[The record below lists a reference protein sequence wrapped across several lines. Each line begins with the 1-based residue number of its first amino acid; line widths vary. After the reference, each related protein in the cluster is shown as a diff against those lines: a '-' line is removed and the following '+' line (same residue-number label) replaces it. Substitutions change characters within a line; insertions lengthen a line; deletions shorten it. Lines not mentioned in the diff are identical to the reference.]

1 MMTRAWLILADILVA
16 LLLLLSF
23 ILFFLYQPEYT
34 PPRQP
39 VTQQTFQPQ
48 IMVAAEN
55 NESNC
60 SVPLLPEG
68 NMTLSV
74 LKELNVSEVN
84 ETTTMSLEEILRLSQ
99 EVAMQEYLE
108 KSKYIYTPLSE
119 RLKAVGAK
127 RGDPFLIRIFKSE
140 AMLEVW
146 IEVDGKYHHLKDYP
160 ICAYSGRLGPKLR
173 EGDRQAPEG
182 FYRVYPSQLNPHSR
196 FHLAFNL
203 GYPNAY
209 DRAHKRTGSY
219 LMVHGDCRSVGCY
232 AMTDEKIEE
241 IYGLVDAALKHG
253 QPYVPV
259 HIFPFRMEDE
269 AMDAHTES
277 RWYEFWMMLKEG
289 YDYFEAEERPPFVDV
304 VNGDYVISEAK
315 E

>member
-23 ILFFLYQPEYT
+23 ILFFLYRPEYI

-48 IMVAAEN
+48 MVEAEN

-60 SVPLLPEG
+60 SVSILSEG

-119 RLKAVGAK
+119 RLEAVGAK
-127 RGDPFLIRIFKSE
+127 RGDPIFIRIFKSE

-182 FYRVYPSQLNPHSR
+182 FYRVYRKQLNPNSK

-241 IYGLVDAALKHG
+241 IYGLVKAALDHG
-253 QPYVPV
+253 QRYVPV
-259 HIFPFRMEDE
+259 HIFPFHMDDE
-269 AMDAHTES
+269 TMAQYSHY
-277 RWYEFWMMLKEG
+277 RWYDFWTKLKEG
-289 YDYFEAEERPPFVDV
+289 YDYFQVEERPPFVDV

>member
-1 MMTRAWLILADILVA
+1 MMTRAWLILADILV
-16 LLLLLSF
+16 LLFLLFSF
-23 ILFFLYQPEYT
+23 VLFFLYQPEYI
-34 PPRQP
+34 PPKQPTARQTLP
-39 VTQQTFQPQ
+39 PQ
-48 IMVAAEN
+48 IVSSQTD
-55 NESNC
+55 ESNC
-60 SVPLLPEG
+60 SLPVLPEG
-68 NMTLSV
+68 NVTLSV
-74 LKELNVSEVN
+74 LKELNVSRE
-84 ETTTMSLEEILRLSQ
+84 ESEAALSLEEILQLSQ
-99 EVAMQEYLE
+99 EVSMQEYLE
-108 KSKYIYTPLSE
+108 RNTFQYVSLKA
-119 RLKAVGAK
+119 RLKALDAQK
-127 RGDPFLIRIFKSE
+127 GDRVFIRIFKEE
-140 AMLEVW
+140 ALLEVW
-146 IEVDGKYHHLKDYP
+146 IETLQGYRHLKDYP
-160 ICAYSGRLGPKLR
+160 ICDYSGHLGPKLK

-209 DRAHKRTGSY
+209 DRAHHHTGSY

-289 YDYFEAEERPPFVDV
+289 YDYFEAEERPPLVEV
-304 VNGDYVISEAK
+304 QNGRYVIMETAD
-315 E
+315 

>member
-1 MMTRAWLILADILVA
+1 MMTRAWLILADILVTA
-16 LLLLLSF
+16 FLLLSF
-23 ILFFLYQPEYT
+23 ILFFLYQPVYEPPPQLVTYT
-34 PPRQP
+34 VQAQMHS
-39 VTQQTFQPQ
+39 VEQ
-48 IMVAAEN
+48 
-55 NESNC
+55 NESNGTDT
-60 SVPLLPEG
+60 VLPEG
-68 NMTLSV
+68 NLTLSV
-74 LKELNVSEVN
+74 LKELNVTEAN
-84 ETTTMSLEEILRLSQ
+84 ETATMSLEEIMRLSQ

-127 RGDPFLIRIFKSE
+127 RGDPIFIRIFKSE

-173 EGDRQAPEG
+173 EGDKQAPEG
-182 FYRVYPSQLNPHSR
+182 FYRVYRKQLNPNSK

-219 LMVHGDCRSVGCY
+219 LMVHGNCVSIGCY
-232 AMTDEKIEE
+232 AMTDRKIEE
-241 IYGLVDAALKHG
+241 IYGLVKAALDHG
-253 QPYVPV
+253 QSYVAV
-259 HIFPFRMEDE
+259 HIFPFHMDDE
-269 AMDAHTES
+269 TMAQYTHY
-277 RWYEFWMMLKEG
+277 RWYDFWTKLKEG

-304 VNGDYVISEAK
+304 INGDYVILEAK

>member
-1 MMTRAWLILADILVA
+1 MTRAWLILADILVA

-23 ILFFLYQPEYT
+23 ILFFLYRPEYT
-34 PPRQP
+34 PPRQS

-48 IMVAAEN
+48 MAAVEN
-55 NESNC
+55 SESNC
-60 SVPLLPEG
+60 SVSILSEG

-108 KSKYIYTPLSE
+108 KSKYIYTPLSK
-119 RLKAVGAK
+119 RLEAVGAK
-127 RGDPFLIRIFKSE
+127 RGDPIFIRIFKSE

-160 ICAYSGRLGPKLR
+160 VCAYSGKLGPKLR
-173 EGDRQAPEG
+173 EGDKQAPEG
-182 FYRVYPSQLNPHSR
+182 FYRVYKKQLNPHSK

-219 LMVHGDCRSVGCY
+219 LMVHGNCVSIGCY
-232 AMTDEKIEE
+232 AMTDRKIEE
-241 IYGLVDAALKHG
+241 IYGLVKAALDHG
-253 QPYVPV
+253 QRYVPV
-259 HIFPFRMEDE
+259 HIFPFHMDDE
-269 AMDAHTES
+269 TMAQYSHY
-277 RWYEFWMMLKEG
+277 RWYDFWTKLKEG

-304 VNGDYVISEAK
+304 INGDYVISEAK